1 MKVILYL
8 LAILFGT
15 VSMIGLIGIALYSFN
30 ELFCER

>member
-8 LAILFGT
+8 LAILGT
-15 VSMIGLIGIALYSFN
+15 VSMIRLIGIALYSFK

>member
-8 LAILFGT
+8 LAILGT